1 MLINKCKDILNKTDP
16 SEMKKYIIPAKEI
29 KEIKLQW
36 QERFKEQQTKD
47 FPEKEKSSLHQES
60 QKYNLL
66 ELLKRYKFQGPFVS
80 EDEVMKYMALKIDDK
95 IKNTRLYNEVRYARM
110 TCMSLKPT
118 AAVFRFKRNHD
129 NLSIEEY
136 SQNLISYFSSA
147 MCNGEIRSCT
157 YKHQRNI

>member
-1 MLINKCKDILNKTDP
+1 MLINKCKDILDKTDP
-16 SEMKKYIIPAKEI
+16 SEMKKYIMPAKEI

-66 ELLKRYKFQGPFVS
+66 ELLKKDKFQGPFVS

-110 TCMSLKPT
+110 TYMSLKPT
-118 AAVFRFKRNHD
+118 AVVFWLKRSHH
-129 NLSIEEY
+129 NL
-136 SQNLISYFSSA
+136 
-147 MCNGEIRSCT
+147 
-157 YKHQRNI
+157 